1 MIHSDSI
8 SASTE
13 RATSGKRLL
22 RTLAALLALALA
34 LTLAGCDLLK
44 DRSATELT
52 IEDATQIDIEDLVK
66 YEELQLLDL
75 RKADV
80 SLDQYQSVQSALP
93 NCTILWSVPIANHR
107 FDNQVT
113 QLTLVRRDR
122 RNFGFAALFPKPEF
136 SRCVRS
142 CTCYD
147 ALVKGE
153 PGA

>member
-22 RTLAALLALALA
+22 RTLAALIALALA

-75 RKADV
+75 RKADI
-80 SLDQYQSVQSALP
+80 SIDQ
-93 NCTILWSVPIANHR
+93 
-107 FDNQVT
+107 
-113 QLTLVRRDR
+113 
-122 RNFGFAALFPKPEF
+122 
-136 SRCVRS
+136 
-142 CTCYD
+142 
-147 ALVKGE
+147 
-153 PGA
+153 